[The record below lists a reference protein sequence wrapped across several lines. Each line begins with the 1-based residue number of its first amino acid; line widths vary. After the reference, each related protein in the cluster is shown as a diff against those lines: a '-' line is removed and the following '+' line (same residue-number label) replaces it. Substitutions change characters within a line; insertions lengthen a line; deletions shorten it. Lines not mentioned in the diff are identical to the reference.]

1 MKKIILSLLLV
12 LSGFSLT
19 AQTSSGTWNSRT
31 ATYTNDTFGVKW
43 TLIDDVSWVGR
54 PILTGSTLFKVR
66 NDDTQIMVS
75 IGVREADSPNYD
87 IWNDLSVY
95 TSDEMMAILQAG
107 AKKDNMVLKSV
118 QPVRSQVRGYHANK
132 VRVEKTKYYSEY
144 NTTVYAISYTYDV
157 AKDGY
162 IYAIAINGLSMLK
175 EDIPDFDRI
184 VTVLLDG
191 FNFTK

>member
-1 MKKIILSLLLV
+1 MLFV
-12 LSGFSLT
+12 LSVFSLT
-19 AQTSSGTWNSRT
+19 AQTSSGIWNSRT
-31 ATYTNDTFGVKW
+31 ATYSNDRYGVKW
-43 TLIDDVSWVGR
+43 TLIDEVSWVGR
-54 PILTGSTLFKVR
+54 PILTESTLFKVR

-75 IGVREADSPNYD
+75 LGVRKADSPHYE
-87 IWNDLSVY
+87 IWDDLSVY
-95 TSDEMMAILQAG
+95 TSDEIMSILRAG

-118 QPVRSQVRGYHANK
+118 QPVRSHVRGYHANK

-175 EDIPDFDRI
+175 EDISEFDRI

>member
-1 MKKIILSLLLV
+1 MKRVILSLLLI
-12 LSGFSLT
+12 LSSISLT
-19 AQTSSGTWNSRT
+19 AQTSSGTWNTRT
-31 ATYTNDTFGVKW
+31 ATYSNDRYGVKW
-43 TLIDDVSWVGR
+43 TLIENISWVGR
-54 PILTGSTLFKVR
+54 PILTESTLFKVR

-75 IGVREADSPNYD
+75 LSVRKAESTNYE
-87 IWNDLSVY
+87 IWDDLPVY
-95 TSDEMMAILQAG
+95 TSDEIMSILQAG

-132 VRVEKTKYYSEY
+132 VRVEKTKYYREY
-144 NTTVYAISYTYDV
+144 DTTVYAISYTYDV

-184 VTVLLDG
+184 VATLLDG